1 MIESDHNHRSDDSDT
16 SVMVNKVIIGGTVSA
31 LALWGLVALVLSHF
45 SS

>member
-1 MIESDHNHRSDDSDT
+1 MIESDHNNRSDDSDT